1 MSHTDFTKI
10 SNFEEAEDEDHEL
23 PLLPIRAN
31 VVFPV
36 PEMLTPLLVNREKS
50 IAAIESALG
59 STRQLLVVGQ
69 RDPDKE
75 HVSPDD
81 LFSVGTLATVNRIL
95 KLPDG
100 TTSVLVEGL
109 RRVRIEAI
117 VQESP
122 HFRASA
128 RSIPNLADAS
138 SKADDQL
145 GDAVLALFEKATE
158 LSEQI
163 EEDEYVRAM
172 NADSPAILSDVVAAA
187 LEVPFLKAQQL
198 LETEQPSERLRQLH
212 TMLSEELAILERQ
225 QDLQEEINNRIS
237 ETQHDLIL
245 TEQMTA
251 IMDEIGDSDT
261 MTRDIQE
268 FSERLSKGRYPAHI
282 TDRVN
287 KEIGRLNAMPPGSP
301 EINVLRNYIEWVL
314 DLPWQKRS
322 RENIN
327 IDRAQAILNQSHHG
341 LNDVKDR
348 VLEYLAVRKLSRKLR
363 SPILC
368 FVGPPGVGKTSL
380 GKAIADAMNR
390 QFVRISL
397 GGVRD
402 EAEIR
407 GHRRTYIG
415 SMPGRIIQAMREA
428 STSNPVFMLD
438 EIDKLGVDFRGD
450 PATAL
455 LEVLDPEQNNSFSD
469 HYIEEP
475 FDLSKVLFITTA
487 NSTRRMPAALVD
499 RMEIVEIPGY
509 TESEKA
515 SIAKQ
520 FLIPDQLSQHG
531 LDNTHLSFSPA
542 AISQII
548 RCYTREAGVRE
559 LERQLARLCR
569 RRAFALAEGDNNS
582 RIIGKRS
589 LRKQLGSEKFRFGE
603 AEEQDEVAM
612 AMGVFQTI
620 HGGELM
626 PVEVTVSGGSGR
638 LTVTGRVGDVMQES
652 VRTAQTYSRVNA
664 NILGISNHDFDKLD
678 FHVHIPAGA
687 TPKEGA
693 SAGITIATALVSALT
708 NIPVRKDTTMTGEL
722 TLQGRVLRTEGL
734 KDKILAAHRAG
745 LKQFILPKGN
755 KRDLDTLPD
764 DVRSSINFIIAN
776 KMQDVVLSALSGT
789 SASAIL

>member
-1 MSHTDFTKI
+1 MTHINLNDIT
-10 SNFEEAEDEDHEL
+10 NFEEPEAEEYDL

-50 IAAIESALG
+50 VAAIESSLI
-59 STRQLLVVGQ
+59 STRQLLVVAQ
-69 RDPDKE
+69 REPDKE
-75 HVSPDD
+75 DISSDD
-81 LFSVGTLATVNRIL
+81 LFSIGTLATVSRML

-109 RRVRIEAI
+109 RRVRIENI
-117 VQESP
+117 VQEAP

-128 RSIPNLADAS
+128 RSIPNVAETNNNVAE
-138 SKADDQL
+138 QL
-145 GDAVLALFEKATE
+145 GEAVLTLFKKATE
-158 LSEQI
+158 MSEQI
-163 EEDEYVRAM
+163 EDDEYVRAM
-172 NADSPAILSDVVAAA
+172 NANSPATLSDVVAAA

-225 QDLQEEINNRIS
+225 QDLQDEINNKLG

-251 IMDEIGDSDT
+251 IIDEIGDSDT
-261 MTRDIQE
+261 TTRDIRE
-268 FSERLSKGRYPAHI
+268 FSERLSKGRYPKHI
-282 TDRVN
+282 VDRIN
-287 KEIGRLNAMPPGSP
+287 KELGRLNSMPPGSP
-301 EINVLRNYIEWVL
+301 EINVLSNYVEWLL
-314 DLPWQKRS
+314 DLPWRKRS
-322 RENIN
+322 RESIN
-327 IDRAQAILNQSHHG
+327 IDQAQDVLNRSHHG
-341 LNDVKDR
+341 LDEVKDR
-348 VLEYLAVRKLSRKLR
+348 VMEYLAVRKLSRKLR

-390 QFVRISL
+390 KFVRVSL

-455 LEVLDPEQNNSFSD
+455 LEVLDPEQNNAFSD
-469 HYIEEP
+469 HYIEES
-475 FDLSKVLFITTA
+475 FDLSKVLFVTTA

-499 RMEIVEIPGY
+499 RMEIVQIPGY

-515 SIAKQ
+515 NIAKQ
-520 FLIPDQLSQHG
+520 FLIPDQLRQHG
-531 LDNTHLSFSPA
+531 LSSNHLSFSSA
-542 AISQII
+542 AISHII

-569 RRAFALAEGDNNS
+569 RRAFALAEGDGQS
-582 RIIGKRS
+582 KKIGKGS

-626 PVEVTVSGGSGR
+626 PVEVTVSKGSGR

-652 VRTAQTYSRVNA
+652 VRAAQTYSRANA
-664 NILGISNHDFDKLD
+664 KTLGISNHNFDKLD

-708 NIPVRKDTTMTGEL
+708 NTPVRKDTTMTGEL
-722 TLQGRVLRTEGL
+722 TLQGRVLKTEGL
-734 KDKILAAHRAG
+734 KDKVLAAHRAG

-755 KRDLDTLPD
+755 KRDLDTLPQ
-764 DVRSSINFIIAN
+764 DVRSSINFVIAT
-776 KMQDVVLSALSGT
+776 KMQDVVLSALSGN
-789 SASAIL
+789 